1 MKKNIVRIGLISVT
15 LLSLVAPTFA
25 AEVKDINDGKN
36 VYVTYQKK
44 DSHNGLVR
52 ELDTYSVGTADEEGG
67 VAEIVTYNKKDRR
80 FYVVSGV
87 TQSIDIV
94 EIDSNGKT
102 KKLKTVEIGK
112 VLKGKNIVAGDMT
125 SVSYNDNKELL
136 AVAVQYSKNDP
147 KITEGYDKNG
157 HIVILDK
164 DGKFVDAYECGV
176 QPDMVTFTK
185 NGRYILSANEGEPRE
200 GYVNA
205 VDPEGTVTIVD
216 LENKTSKNVRFDINR
231 DQAIA
236 DGVLI
241 KKGATPEE
249 DLEPEY
255 ITISDDDKTAF
266 VSLQENNAIASID
279 IERGD
284 INYVKGLGFI
294 DHMKPG
300 NEIDAVRD
308 KNQDIKIVNVN
319 FLGTPMPDG
328 IKYLKTI
335 HGEFILTANE
345 GDAREWGKKPNK
357 YENVDSK
364 KFDDTADKKTE
375 FLLNS
380 ETDVL
385 DDERI
390 HLLGGRSFSIYN
402 ANTLERVYNSGSDFE
417 RITANLFPDF
427 FNTDNDG
434 NDGEEDVKDKR
445 SNKKGPEPENV
456 ETIRV
461 GNKVYVIIGLER
473 ISGIMIY
480 DVTNP
485 MNPVFADYF
494 NNRIFV
500 KEVEKG
506 ETVGLDKRGNI
517 GPEGLF
523 TIETKDSPTG
533 RPLVLVA
540 NEISGTVQ
548 VIEFIYDEIEKPIV
562 KPEEKEAYSNWDD
575 YLVNNDTK
583 VETHPVYANA
593 DLEKGVKT
601 SEATKTEDKKVE
613 TKEDNKETEKIYK
626 FYIGKDNYEILN
638 GENKNS
644 KKIDAAPIIENDR
657 TLLPMRV
664 IAEALGIEVEYDES
678 TRTAIFKQNDKITTI
693 QIDSDEMDVNG
704 EKVKLYSKV
713 KIVNDRILLPLTNI
727 SKAFDLTNGNVDDG
741 ERQNIEWNGE
751 ERSVTITKF

>member
-1 MKKNIVRIGLISVT
+1 MKKNLVKVGLVSVM
-15 LLSLVAPTFA
+15 LSSLVMPAFA
-25 AEVKDINDGKN
+25 AE
-36 VYVTYQKK
+36 TYQVNN
-44 DSHNGLVR
+44 SHTGLVR
-52 ELDTYSVGTADEEGG
+52 ELSTYSVGEAHEDGG
-67 VAEIVTYNKKDRR
+67 VAEIVTYNKKDGR
-80 FYVVSGV
+80 FYVVSGK

-94 EIDSNGKT
+94 EIKSNGKT
-102 KKLKTVEIGK
+102 EKIKTVEIGK
-112 VLKGKNIVAGDMT
+112 VLEGTGINAGDMT
-125 SVSYNDNKELL
+125 SVSYSDEKELL
-136 AVAVQYSKNDP
+136 AVAVQHADYNEK
-147 KITEGYDKNG
+147 GA
-157 HIVILDK
+157 IVILDK
-164 DGKFVDAYECGV
+164 DGNFVKSFKCGV
-176 QPDMVTFTK
+176 QPDMVTFTN
-185 NGRYILSANEGEPRE
+185 NGRYILSANEGEPRNGYGE
-200 GYVNA
+200 GA
-205 VDPEGTVTIVD
+205 VDPKGTVTIVD
-216 LENKTSKNVRFDINR
+216 VEKETTKEVEFKINR
-231 DQAIA
+231 EQAIK
-236 DGVLI
+236 DGVLL

-279 IERGD
+279 IESGK

-294 DHMKPG
+294 DHSLPG

-308 KNQDIKIVNVN
+308 KDKEIKIVNAD

-328 IKYLKTI
+328 IAYLKTI

-345 GDAREWGKKPNK
+345 GDAREWGK
-357 YENVDSK
+357 YENTDSK
-364 KFDDTADKKTE
+364 KFGKYTHKDDKKTE

-380 ETDVL
+380 ETDGL
-385 DDERI
+385 EKDKI
-390 HLLGGRSFSIYN
+390 HLLGGRSFSVYN
-402 ANTLERVYNSGSDFE
+402 AADLSKVYNSGSDFE
-417 RITANLFPDF
+417 KITAKLFPDF
-427 FNTDNDG
+427 FNTDNDDNKG
-434 NDGEEDVKDKR
+434 KEDVKDKR

-456 ETIRV
+456 ATIRV
-461 GNKVYVIIGLER
+461 GDKIYAIIGLER

-523 TIETKDSPTG
+523 TIEAKDSPTG
-533 RPLVLVA
+533 KPLVLVA

-548 VIEFIYDEIEKPIV
+548 VIEFNYEEKTPEIIKPVSPV
-562 KPEEKEAYSNWDD
+562 KPTVDSNWDD

-583 VETHPVYANA
+583 VKTYPVYAVA
-593 DLEKGVKT
+593 DFSK
-601 SEATKTEDKKVE
+601 SSRNEDAKVE
-613 TKEDNKETEKIYK
+613 TKEEKKENEKIYK
-626 FYIGKDNYEILN
+626 FYIDKDSYEVIN
-638 GENKNS
+638 GEEKNS
-644 KKIDAAPIIENDR
+644 QKIDVAPIIENDR

-664 IAEALGIEVEYDES
+664 IAEVLGIEVEYDEE
-678 TRTAIFKQNDKITTI
+678 TRTAIFKKDDKIIKI

-727 SKAFDLTNGNVDDG
+727 SKAFDLTNGDINDG
-741 ERQNIEWNGE
+741 EKQNIEWNGE
-751 ERSVTITKF
+751 ERTVTITKF